1 MRLPAAVLAA
11 LLAAGCN
18 SQQAGNGNGAS
29 ANRVAAAGSPAAAQ
43 MRPGQWEMT
52 MRVASVEMPGVAP
65 EMQEQLR
72 SQLPPPQV
80 SRSCLSQEDAANPV
94 ANFQRQVTQNPA
106 MSCTLNDSIFTGGTI
121 RISMTCSAA
130 NGQAEQRVAM
140 VGGFTDSTVQM
151 AVSADSVATATP
163 GAPPTAVR
171 IQSTLTGRRLG
182 ECDGTETG

>member
-1 MRLPAAVLAA
+1 MKLPAAAFVAL
-11 LLAAGCN
+11 LLAACN
-18 SQQAGNGNGAS
+18 SQQPGNGNGTA
-29 ANRVAAAGSPAAAQ
+29 ANRSVAAGPSAAAQ
-43 MRPGQWEMT
+43 MRPGRWEMT
-52 MRVASVEMPGVAP
+52 MRVASVEMPSAAP

-80 SRSCLSQEDAANPV
+80 SRSCLSPEDAANPV
-94 ANFQRQVTQNPA
+94 TNFQRQVTQNPA
-106 MSCTLNDSIFTGGTI
+106 MSCTLNDSIFAGGTI

-151 AVSADSVATATP
+151 AVSADSVTTATP
-163 GAPPTAVR
+163 GATPTAVR